1 MRRAVDGRFK
11 VVFFATALPPLKVVT
26 VTLATGVFLV
36 TALGVAFAVV
46 EVLRVLRFFGAV
58 AFGVAGVFD
67 LTVINSLLRVY
78 PLSLPNKKPLLR
90 GLLRTETKKSSL

>member
-1 MRRAVDGRFK
+1 MEGRVR

-26 VTLATGVFLV
+26 VTFATGVLV
-36 TALGVAFAVV
+36 AV
-46 EVLRVLRFFGAV
+46 EVLRVLRFFGVV

-78 PLSLPNKKPLLR
+78 SLMI
-90 GLLRTETKKSSL
+90 TKKGLTKTPL